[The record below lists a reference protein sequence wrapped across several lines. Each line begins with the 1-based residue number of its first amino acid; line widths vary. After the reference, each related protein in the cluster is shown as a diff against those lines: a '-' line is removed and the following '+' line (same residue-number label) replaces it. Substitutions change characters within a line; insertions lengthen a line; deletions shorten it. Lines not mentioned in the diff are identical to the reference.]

1 MTTVSEYYTATTPI
15 TSATIASK
23 QFEMEVKEGLIHLD
37 DLWPRM
43 ISTHATKGAPR
54 RQEILV
60 FDALD
65 RNTYYM
71 SHHGFKSDEGR
82 MNQVQ
87 LQLSNIIVSS
97 ILGVRFRGS

>member
-23 QFEMEVKEGLIHLD
+23 QFEMEVKEGLIFILIHLD

-43 ISTHATKGAPR
+43 ISIHATKGAPR

-65 RNTYYM
+65 RILTICPTM
-71 SHHGFKSDEGR
+71 D
-82 MNQVQ
+82 
-87 LQLSNIIVSS
+87 LSQTK
-97 ILGVRFRGS
+97 GE